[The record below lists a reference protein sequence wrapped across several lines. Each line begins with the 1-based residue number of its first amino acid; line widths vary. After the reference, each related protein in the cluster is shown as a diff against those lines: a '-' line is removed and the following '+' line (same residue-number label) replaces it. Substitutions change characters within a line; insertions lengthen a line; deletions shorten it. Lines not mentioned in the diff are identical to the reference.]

1 MPAAQARCRSKLG
14 TKGSSLVGFAL
25 LLLIYDD
32 GLDVRIGVLHI
43 YKKEARVLWKEGARP
58 GSSGQGV

>member
-1 MPAAQARCRSKLG
+1 MGP
-14 TKGSSLVGFAL
+14 AL